1 MQPLS
6 ATECI
11 SPAIQRAKDL
21 LARPFRLRT
30 YLKLCALAFFAEIG
44 SGSCNLSS
52 PGNNHGMHGLP
63 PGLVAFVVAF
73 AVIFGVIGLVV
84 WLALMYLSSRLQL
97 VLVEVV
103 ATRQQ
108 YIAPFWH
115 RQGPATWRW
124 LGVKLLFF
132 LGLLAMMAIVGLPFL
147 YYAIRHRIFSSGGSP
162 PILWILLLI
171 PVVLLVV
178 LVMVV
183 FYGLLRSLVLPSIA
197 LEGLSASEAIRRARA
212 IVDAEPGQVA
222 LFLLL
227 QLLLTVAIG
236 IGAEILLFLTL
247 LLSLIPFGLV
257 GGGAWLAL
265 HHAGAA
271 GMAALIGLA
280 ITGGLVFV
288 CWAVCLV
295 MGALGPVYVFSQ
307 AYSLYFLGGR
317 YPLLGN
323 LLDETTPVPLMAVG
337 PGFMPPPIAP
347 PEPGMS
353 L

>member
-1 MQPLS
+1 MRPLS

-21 LARPFRLRT
+21 LVRPFRLAT

-52 PGNNHGMHGLP
+52 PGNNHGAHSLP

-73 AVIFGVIGLVV
+73 AVIFGLIGLVV
-84 WLALMYLSSRLQL
+84 WLVLMYVSSRLQL

-108 YIAPFWH
+108 YISPFWH

-124 LGVKLLFF
+124 LGVKVLFF
-132 LGLLAMMAIVGLPFL
+132 LGLLAMISILGLPFL
-147 YYAIRHRIFSSGGSP
+147 YYAIRHRIFSGAGGA
-162 PILWILLLI
+162 PIVWILLLI
-171 PVVLLVV
+171 PVVLALL

-183 FYGLLRSLVLPSIA
+183 VYGVLRGLALPSIA
-197 LEGLSASEAIRRARA
+197 LEGVPASEAIRRARA

-227 QLLLTVAIG
+227 QVLLTVGIG
-236 IGAEILLFLTL
+236 LGAEILLFFAL
-247 LLSLIPFGLV
+247 LLSLIPFGIV

-280 ITGGLVFV
+280 VTGGLVFV
-288 CWAVCLV
+288 CWALCLV
-295 MGALGPVYVFSQ
+295 VAVLGPVYVFSQ

-323 LLDETTPVPLMAVG
+323 LLDETTPMPVFAAP
-337 PGFMPPPIAP
+337 PGFIPPPVAP